1 MNKLQANTFNP
12 GAASV
17 GKASGLTANFTA
29 SGAKQ
34 AASATSLSTSGAKQA
49 VSQAQGMDTFNRSA
63 AAQQAMKDMYN
74 NRINPAAAQFANA
87 HGTKEALAKKLG
99 ELAKNQPKLENA
111 KPNPFAGLP
120 KFDPKWMQNGART
133 QSSTLSRLG
142 LS

>member
-17 GKASGLTANFTA
+17 GKASGLTANITA

-34 AASATSLSTSGAKQA
+34 AATKQA